1 MSSEQQLNNWN
12 ARHDPAFLKTLVGMS
27 VKEAEERLEAVGL
40 MLRAVPPD
48 AIVTH
53 DLILCRVNATTD
65 ADGKI
70 IVSVEGF
77 G

>member
-1 MSSEQQLNNWN
+1 MSSEQQVNNWN

-40 MLRAVPPD
+40 TLRAVPPD

-53 DLILCRVNATTD
+53 DFITSRVNATTD
-65 ADGKI
+65 ADRKI